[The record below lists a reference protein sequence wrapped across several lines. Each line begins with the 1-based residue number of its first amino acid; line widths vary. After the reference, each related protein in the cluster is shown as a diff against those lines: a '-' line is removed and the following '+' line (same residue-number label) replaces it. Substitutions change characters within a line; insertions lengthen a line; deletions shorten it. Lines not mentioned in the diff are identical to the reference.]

1 MVGEAF
7 RSKRHNLVRN
17 VLQKPQHILAI
28 LAVTQLLALPAALA
42 QDATRHQYQLAGAP
56 LDKTLLRI
64 AAESGIALAY
74 DPKLLESSRSTPV
87 NGNYSATEA
96 IERALEGTGF
106 ELVSAGGG
114 RTLTVRRTPP
124 SPVAARPVVQAVVAP
139 VALRATAAAT
149 TAAATTAAATA
160 TAEVLT
166 RVTVKGAKRPGVNQE
181 SEDVQRAPTS
191 AYRISGEELEEQNLT
206 TLDDLQQLVP
216 GLVIQSTDPS
226 DTQITLRGVGDG
238 GGQAS
243 GDSNIGMPSSVAI
256 YVDSVYLPRAGML
269 SSGLGDIVFAEV
281 LSGAQGTMFG
291 ANATGGVLNLQTR
304 APSWTTEAAASVAY
318 GQDGYKRASAMLS
331 GGLSEHW
338 AGRLNLVY
346 SDKDGAVT
354 NVRNGNKLNGVSSS
368 GARGQLLY
376 QRGDNFNLRLS
387 ADINVTNS
395 EPTPVLVSTNVFSGV
410 DSFLKHSAAVGNH
423 VVFGPSVDLD
433 DENRVHVKQGGVSAE
448 ANWRFDSGYRLRSVT
463 SYRYFRS
470 DPAFADSL
478 SVAVYNNTG
487 TRVLDRS
494 WSQELR
500 LDSAAGEQF
509 DYALGLTYL
518 GENLDTAAHT
528 RYTNNQLAG
537 IYYDAASNNGLDIIR
552 LGTLHD
558 HMLSPYAQ
566 GTLHIAPDWDLVA
579 GVRANYEEK
588 GGQFIRYNK
597 AAFNS
602 GYIKEYH
609 VLPSGTLVLKYQLAP
624 SWSSYLAGSYG
635 EKSGGLNIS
644 AGAAK
649 AAGYDTLIIKPEKT
663 RSTEL
668 GIKGALLGNKV
679 SLKADV
685 FLTEVTDF
693 QTQGYNPDDQQT
705 YLMNA
710 GSFRSRGAEASASA
724 TVAKGW
730 QVNLAGV
737 YNDAYYT
744 DYAHARCATEV
755 SLSPKPPAY
764 CDLTGQRVFNAPKVT
779 WNASTRYQWRT
790 ENGLDNFVSARYAY
804 RGWMYGSVDNSSL
817 TRVKGYGLAGFSAG
831 TRGKLEHGEWNA
843 SIWVN
848 NAFDQQYYRRVA
860 AGDYGSVWGWLG
872 DPRTFGAT
880 LTYKY

>member
-1 MVGEAF
+1 M
-7 RSKRHNLVRN
+7 RH

-42 QDATRHQYQLAGAP
+42 QDATRHQYQLAGAA

-64 AAESGIALAY
+64 AAESGVALAY
-74 DPKLLESSRSTPV
+74 DPKLVDSVRSAPV
-87 NGNYSATEA
+87 SGNYSATEA

-114 RTLTVRRTPP
+114 RTLTIRRAIAAPA
-124 SPVAARPVVQAVVAP
+124 AARAPLQAVITP
-139 VALRATAAAT
+139 VALRAPVAAA
-149 TAAATTAAATA
+149 AVVSAPVANN
-160 TAEVLT
+160 EVLA
-166 RVTVKGAKRPGVNQE
+166 RVTVKGAKRPGSQE
-181 SEDVQRAPTS
+181 SDDVQRAPTS
-191 AYRISGEELEEQNLT
+191 AYRISGEDLEEQNLT
-206 TLDDLQQLVP
+206 TLEDLQQLVP

-226 DTQITLRGVGDG
+226 DTQISIRGVGDG

-256 YVDSVYLPRAGML
+256 YVDNVYLPRAGML
-269 SSGLGDIVFAEV
+269 SSGLGDIAYAEV

-291 ANATGGVLNLQTR
+291 ANATGGVLNLQTV
-304 APSWTTEAAASVAY
+304 APSFTPEASASVAY
-318 GQDGYKRASAMLS
+318 GQHGYTRGRAMVSGPLS
-331 GGLSEHW
+331 DNW

-346 SDKDGAVT
+346 SNNDGAVT
-354 NVRNGNKLNGVSSS
+354 NVRNGNRLNGSTSS

-376 QRGDNFNLRLS
+376 KRGDNFDLRLS

-395 EPTPVLVSTNVFSGV
+395 EPTAVLLSTNVFSGV
-410 DSFLKHSAAVGNH
+410 DSYLKHSTAVGNH
-423 VVFGPSVDLD
+423 VVFGPNVDLD

-448 ANWRFDSGYRLRSVT
+448 ANWRFDNGFKLRSVT

-470 DPAFADSL
+470 DPTYADGL

-487 TRVLDRS
+487 TRVLDRT

-500 LDSAAGEQF
+500 LDSPVGEKF

-528 RYTNNQLAG
+528 RYTNNKLAG
-537 IYYDAASNNGLDIIR
+537 IYTDAASNNNLDIIR
-552 LGTLHD
+552 FGLLHD
-558 HMLSPYAQ
+558 HMISPYAQ

-624 SWSSYLAGSYG
+624 AWSSYLAGSYG
-635 EKSGGLNIS
+635 EKSGGINIS

-663 RSTEL
+663 KSTEL
-668 GIKGALLGNKV
+668 GIKGSLLDNKV
-679 SLKADV
+679 SVKADV

-705 YLMNA
+705 YLLNA
-710 GSFRSRGAEASASA
+710 GTFRSRGAEATIGVAL
-724 TVAKGW
+724 AKGW
-730 QVNLAGV
+730 QANLAGV

-744 DYAHARCATEV
+744 DYAHARCGSEIT
-755 SLSPKPPAY
+755 LSPKPPAF
-764 CDLTGQRVFNAPKVT
+764 CNLTGQRVFNAPKVT
-779 WNASTRYQWRT
+779 WNANTRYDWRT
-790 ENGLDNFVSARYAY
+790 ENGLKNFVTARYSY

-817 TRVKGYGLAGFSAG
+817 TRVQGYGLAAFSAG
-831 TRGKLEHGEWNA
+831 TSGKLDRGEWTA
-843 SIWVN
+843 SVWVN
-848 NAFDQQYYRRVA
+848 NAFDKQYYRRVV

-872 DPRTFGAT
+872 EQRTFGAT
-880 LTYKY
+880 LAYKY

>member
-1 MVGEAF
+1 V
-7 RSKRHNLVRN
+7 RH
-17 VLQKPQHILAI
+17 VLQIPQHILAI

-42 QDATRHQYQLAGAP
+42 QDATRHQYQLAGAS

-64 AAESGIALAY
+64 AAESGVALAY
-74 DPKLLESSRSTPV
+74 DPRLVESVRSSPV

-114 RTLTVRRTPP
+114 RTLTIRRAVA
-124 SPVAARPVVQAVVAP
+124 SPAVSRVPLQAVLTP
-139 VALRATAAAT
+139 VALRT
-149 TAAATTAAATA
+149 TAAVAAVSSTPNN
-160 TAEVLT
+160 EVLAQ
-166 RVTVKGAKRPGVNQE
+166 VTVKGAKRPGAQE

-191 AYRISGEELEEQNLT
+191 SYRISGEDLEEQNVT
-206 TLDDLQQLVP
+206 TLEDLQQLVP

-226 DTQITLRGVGDG
+226 DTQITIRGVGDG

-256 YVDSVYLPRAGML
+256 YVDNVYLPRAGML
-269 SSGLGDIVFAEV
+269 SSGLGDIAYAEV

-304 APSWTTEAAASVAY
+304 APSFTPEASASVSY
-318 GQDGYKRASAMLS
+318 GQHGYKRARTMLS
-331 GGLSEHW
+331 GALSENW

-346 SDKDGAVT
+346 SNTDGAVT
-354 NVRNGNKLNGVSSS
+354 NVRNGNHLNGVTST

-376 QRGDNFNLRLS
+376 KRGDYFNLRLS
-387 ADINVTNS
+387 ADINVSNS
-395 EPTPVLVSTNVFSGV
+395 EPTPVLLSTNVFSGV
-410 DSFLKHSAAVGNH
+410 DSYLKHSAAVGNH
-423 VVFGPSVDLD
+423 VVFGPNVDLD
-433 DENRVHVKQGGVSAE
+433 DENRVHVRQGGVSAE
-448 ANWRFDSGYRLRSVT
+448 ANWRFDNGYKLRSVT

-470 DPAFADSL
+470 DPTYADGL

-487 TRVLDRS
+487 TRVLDRT

-500 LDSAAGEQF
+500 LDSPGGEKF

-528 RYTNNQLAG
+528 RYTNNKLAG
-537 IYYDAASNNGLDIIR
+537 IYTDATSNNNLDIIR
-552 LGTLHD
+552 FGLLHD
-558 HMLSPYAQ
+558 HMISPYAQ
-566 GTLHIAPDWDLVA
+566 GTLHIAQDWDLVA
-579 GVRANYEEK
+579 GLRANYEEK

-624 SWSSYLAGSYG
+624 AWSSYLAGSYG

-663 RSTEL
+663 KSTEL
-668 GIKGALLGNKV
+668 GIKGSLLDNKV
-679 SLKADV
+679 SVKADV

-705 YLMNA
+705 YLLNA
-710 GSFRSRGAEASASA
+710 GSFRSRGAEATIGA
-724 TVAKGW
+724 TLAKGW
-730 QVNLAGV
+730 QANLAGV

-744 DYAHARCATEV
+744 DYAHARCGAEIT
-755 SLSPKPPAY
+755 LSPKPPAF
-764 CDLTGQRVFNAPKVT
+764 CNLTGQRVFNAPKVT
-779 WNASTRYQWRT
+779 WNANTRYDWRT
-790 ENGLDNFVSARYAY
+790 ENGLNNFVTARYSY

-817 TRVKGYGLAGFSAG
+817 TRVKGYGLAAFSAG
-831 TRGKLEHGEWNA
+831 TGAKANHGEWTA
-843 SIWVN
+843 SVWVN
-848 NAFDQQYYRRVA
+848 NAFDKTYYRRVVS
-860 AGDYGSVWGWLG
+860 GDYGSVWGWLG
-872 DPRTFGAT
+872 EQRTFGAT
-880 LTYKY
+880 LSYKY